1 MLNTV
6 HKIIGVHIL
15 LLLPFLL
22 SAQDQQLLDYVALL
36 SAQNPALQATRLQE
50 TNALIQV
57 QLAERNR
64 RPQLDLK
71 SDYILSAGGRRIA
84 FPIGDL
90 FNPIHGTLNQL
101 TGAPSFPTDLENVN
115 ELLTP
120 NNFHDSRLEITLP
133 LIQPAIRREVALR
146 NAQVQEAAMASKVL
160 ENELIRQFKAL
171 YYAHLQSLAGQQ
183 IIDSSRL
190 VLNELVR
197 VNQSLVNN
205 NLATRDILYR
215 TRAEIADLDGQL
227 AVLKQQESIT
237 KAAMNRLL
245 GHELNR
251 PLPVGIDQSRPDT
264 VLLAQDLDDL
274 QNLAIENRPEL
285 KQLAAGLNSLT
296 ALNELQQASRLPNLG
311 LRSQIGAQGFLA
323 GDINDQPYAN
333 LGVGFSWNL
342 YDGGKRNLQR
352 QQNQVQAE
360 QLRQRQA
367 DTERAVSFQTWQAYQ
382 RIQTSKAQLQ
392 AIFIAVQAS
401 AENARIVERRYRN
414 QQALLIEYLDA
425 RNQWTNSRLEYNLAY
440 YQLLQA
446 YAELEA
452 ASGHQLN

>member
-36 SAQNPALQATRLQE
+36 SAQNPELQATRLQE

-90 FNPIHGTLNQL
+90 FNPIHATLNQL

-133 LIQPAIRREVALR
+133 IIQPTIRREVALR

-323 GDINDQPYAN
+323 GGINDQPYAN